1 MRCNI
6 AAMSRVPLP
15 PTPPTTTGP
24 IPWFIRPEIRCHHH
38 AIMINMAR
46 PVVAA
51 LEYTVHN
58 LDQCLSLLVDAM
70 GFPLEYRDRHPQLDA
85 EVATVNAGGVR
96 INLVSPT
103 DTGVGVPLD
112 NTENRMSQLNV
123 VVPTEDDAAALKNRL
138 VQAGAPVVERD
149 GLFFLD
155 TSMMQ
160 ELFGVTTAFVMYAN
174 ESGEPSE
181 RPTGDPEG

>member
-1 MRCNI
+1 MI
-6 AAMSRVPLP
+6 TMS
-15 PTPPTTTGP
+15 
-24 IPWFIRPEIRCHHH
+24 
-38 AIMINMAR
+38 R

-51 LEYTVHN
+51 LEYTVQD
-58 LDQCLSLLVDAM
+58 LDQCLSLLVEAM

-103 DTGVGVPLD
+103 DSGVGIPLE
-112 NTENRMSQLNV
+112 NTDNRMSQLNI
-123 VVPTEDDAAALKNRL
+123 VVPTAGDAATLKARL
-138 VQAGAPVVERD
+138 VAAGAPVVERD
-149 GLFFLD
+149 DLFFLD

-174 ESGEPSE
+174 ETGEPGDG
-181 RPTGDPEG
+181 PAGDPEA